1 MVEKKLNSKLSM
13 INKALEKSKLM
24 EEKANEARVKSDNL
38 KLQIPVLAEKTREI
52 QRLVSS
58 LSIQITNDATSN

>member
-1 MVEKKLNSKLSM
+1 M

-58 LSIQITNDATSN
+58 LSIQIINDATSN

>member
-1 MVEKKLNSKLSM
+1 VVEKKLNSKLSM